1 MIILKEIEIENYK
14 NIKYANLCGLRDL
27 NILIGPNN
35 CGKTSLLNAINVLS
49 ELEFGSGLIYPHC
62 SKCDKACRLSD
73 DIIGFRYQLKT
84 KESYLDKKNTEIS
97 FFFNEDEIEKQ
108 VPGVL
113 EKQIEL
119 LSKTDA
125 DYKKELILKSHSK
138 HDGNLIGEHISIFA
152 NKDILN
158 NIKKSILFCPD
169 ERLREYKGKILKDHI
184 KNKRFDGDEFEKW
197 VNFLREL
204 VDHRIVTHRY
214 EDLVRIVGDER
225 FTTAIEEQGSG
236 VRSLVCLVADIL
248 SEEDAKLVLI
258 DEPELGLNPSS
269 KQEFLKL
276 LIDKP
281 LDESESKQIFITT
294 HDPTFVNP
302 RLWNNEN
309 VSVFFYSSYKE
320 EFIKLDLNQS
330 KEDPDT
336 FAGYLPHTTSLKGV
350 HIYVEGAS
358 DVYIF
363 QIFLRKYLKKKSD
376 KWAEIL
382 NMIGIYHLAGN
393 YWRHLLSTIPKPPY
407 RCAVIL
413 DGDKKS
419 DVKEVCDKYNNI
431 TENTSK
437 FKLCKTLDELKQT
450 FGDHE
455 PHPVYCLEQE
465 CIEEYLVPKPNYRS
479 NRYNK
484 KVDGPKIAEEMK
496 EVPKEIEDV
505 FISIYKDISNPPT

>member
-1 MIILKEIEIENYK
+1 MIILKGIGIENYK
-14 NIKYANLCGLRDL
+14 NIKHANLSGLRDF

-35 CGKTSLLNAINVLS
+35 CGKTSLLNAISVLS
-49 ELEFGSGLIYPHC
+49 ELEFASGLIYPHC

-73 DIIGFRYQLKT
+73 DIVGFSYQLKT
-84 KESYLDKKNTEIS
+84 KESYLDKKNTRIS
-97 FFFNEDEIEKQ
+97 FYFNEDEIKKQ

-113 EKQIEL
+113 EKQIKL
-119 LSKTDA
+119 LSETDA
-125 DYKKELILKSHSK
+125 DYRKELILKSHSK
-138 HDGNLIGEHISIFA
+138 HDRSLIGEHISIFA

-169 ERLREYKGKILKDHI
+169 ERLREYKGKLLKDHI
-184 KNKRFDGDEFEKW
+184 NNKRFDGDEFEKW

-248 SEEDAKLVLI
+248 SDKDAKIVMI

-276 LIDKP
+276 L
-281 LDESESKQIFITT
+281 LAESELKQIFITT

-330 KEDPDT
+330 KEDSDT

-382 NMIGIYHLAGN
+382 NMIGIYHLAGD

-419 DVKEVCDKYNNI
+419 DVKEVCDKYNDI
-431 TENTSK
+431 TESTSK
-437 FKLCKTLDELKQT
+437 FKLCKTLEELKRT
-450 FGDHE
+450 FGGRE
-455 PHPVYCLEQE
+455 LHPVYCLERD
-465 CIEEYLVPKPNYRS
+465 CIEEYLDPVPAYMS
-479 NRYNK
+479 DEYNK
-484 KVDGPKIAEEMK
+484 KVDGPKIAEEMN
-496 EVPKEIEDV
+496 EVPKEIGDV
-505 FISIYKDISNPPT
+505 FISIYKNISNPPT

>member
-1 MIILKEIEIENYK
+1 MENYK
-14 NIKYANLCGLRDL
+14 NIKHANLSGLRDF
-27 NILIGPNN
+27 NIIIWPNN

-49 ELEFGSGLIYPHC
+49 AIDFDHGWGYPHC
-62 SKCDKACRLSD
+62 SKCKEACVSND
-73 DIIGFRYQLKT
+73 NIIEFAHLLEP
-84 KESYLDKKNTEIS
+84 KESHLDKKNTRIS
-97 FFFNEDEIEKQ
+97 FSFNEDEIKKQ

-113 EKQIEL
+113 EKQREL
-119 LSKTDA
+119 LSETDA
-125 DYKKELILKSHSK
+125 DCKKELILKSH
-138 HDGNLIGEHISIFA
+138 GNYNGNIVGEHISIFA

-169 ERLREYKGKILKDHI
+169 GRLREYKGELLKDPI
-184 KNKRFDGDEFEKW
+184 ANKQFDGDEFKKW
-197 VNFLREL
+197 VDFLREL
-204 VDHRIVTHRY
+204 VDPKILTNRY

-225 FTTAIEEQGSG
+225 FTTTIEEQGSG
-236 VRSLVCLVADIL
+236 VRSLVCLVADIR
-248 SEEDAKLVLI
+248 SEKDAKIVMI

-276 LIDKP
+276 LFA
-281 LDESESKQIFITT
+281 ESELKQIFITT

-302 RLWNNEN
+302 RLWNNERA
-309 VSVFFYSSYKE
+309 SVFFYSSYKE

-358 DVYIF
+358 DVYIS

-382 NMIGIYHLAGN
+382 NRVGVYHLAGDS
-393 YWRHLLSTIPKPPY
+393 WMHVLATIPKSPY
-407 RCAVIL
+407 SCVVIL
-413 DGDKKS
+413 DGDKRGTVES
-419 DVKEVCDKYNNI
+419 VCNKYKGI
-431 TENTSK
+431 TENTSRFK
-437 FKLCKTLDELKQT
+437 FCKSLDELGKA
-450 FGDHE
+450 FDSSE
-455 PHPVYCLEQE
+455 IHPVYCLKQD
-465 CIEEYLVPKPNYRS
+465 CIEEYLDPTPNYKS
-479 NRYNK
+479 IEYKK

-505 FISIYKDISNPPT
+505 FISIYKDISTPPT